1 MKKFP
6 VKNLRPGVSFT
17 KPVFMDPDN
26 MLAGANEVL
35 TENDILR
42 LRKWNIED
50 VLSLGEMSYNP
61 DAVGAA
67 VMHEAEKND
76 IDQIKK
82 ELKKALSNRPAFY
95 SLVTSAENAVKTTYE
110 RLDKEQPVTI
120 SEIRTLAEK
129 ILQFVLDYP
138 HCLIF
143 TIPLLEAPTIYRHVV
158 ISSFYAGKL
167 GYALDLSKPKLV
179 DLLFSILLMD
189 VGMMKIPSYIFSK
202 AEQLSDAEK
211 NVIHLHPVQGYQILT
226 QTAKIKN
233 TLASVALE
241 HHEHFDGTGYPRK
254 SKGAEMSEGAK
265 IAAIVDSYTA
275 IIETK
280 PYRKSRLP
288 YEAMKELLTLG
299 IYRYD
304 PVFMKS
310 FLDMLAIYPVGS
322 IVELSDGTHGMIV
335 SPVKGKPMRPILVVL
350 KNALGTRPLKP
361 EFIHLLYKTDKY
373 ISRAKTPEET
383 GISMT
388 AEFDFLQE
396 KI

>member
-42 LRKWNIED
+42 LKKWNIED
-50 VLSLGEMSYNP
+50 VLSHGEMSFNP
-61 DAVGAA
+61 DALVPAA
-67 VMHEAEKND
+67 MNEAEKNE
-76 IDQIKK
+76 IEQIRKD
-82 ELKKALSNRPAFY
+82 LKKALSNRAAFT
-95 SLVTSAENAVKTTYE
+95 SLVTSAESAVKNTYE
-110 RLDKEQPVTI
+110 RLDKEQAVGV
-120 SEIRTLAEK
+120 SDIRTHAEK
-129 ILQFVLDYP
+129 ILQMVLDFP
-138 HCLIF
+138 QILIF
-143 TIPLLEAPTIYRHVV
+143 TIPLLESPNIYRHVV
-158 ISSFYAGKL
+158 ISAFYAGRL
-167 GYALDLSKPKLV
+167 GYSLDLSKPKLV

-189 VGMMKIPSYIFSK
+189 VGMMKIPSYIFTK
-202 AEQLSDAEK
+202 TEPLSEAEK

-226 QTAKIKN
+226 QIGKVKN
-233 TLASVALE
+233 TLASISLE

-254 SKGAEMSEGAK
+254 IKGAEMSEGSKVAS
-265 IAAIVDSYTA
+265 IVDSYTA

-304 PVFMKS
+304 PVYMKA
-310 FLDMLAIYPVGS
+310 FLDMLAIYPLGS
-322 IVELSDGTHGMIV
+322 IVELSDGTHGMV
-335 SPVKGKPMRPILVVL
+335 AWPVKGKPMRPVLLVL
-350 KNALGTRPLKP
+350 KNAQGARPPKP

-383 GISMT
+383 GVSMT
-388 AEFDFLQE
+388 KEFEFLLE